1 MRYTYWFN
9 YLGIQNFLVN
19 VTFWIF
25 TGWKI
30 SVCPRTIICN
40 NCEQNNLIGEILNA
54 GDNFDDQEDYRF
66 TGSYF
71 KIAPTVIDEYT
82 KKKFLNMQLE
92 NLKPMRNIE
101 TNDKQSDEIC
111 QKNLIDDKESDER
124 NQISKFDE

>member
-1 MRYTYWFN
+1 M
-9 YLGIQNFLVN
+9 
-19 VTFWIF
+19 
-25 TGWKI
+25 
-30 SVCPRTIICN
+30 
-40 NCEQNNLIGEILNA
+40 NA

-66 TGSYF
+66 AGSYF